1 MKVLHIGYS
10 DKLGGANIAM
20 IRLHKSLKQL
30 GINSKVLVGEKL
42 SEDEDVLGPNSSY
55 EKKNQ

>member
-1 MKVLHIGYS
+1 MKILHIGYS

-30 GINSKVLVGEKL
+30 GINSEVLVGEKL
-42 SEDEDVLGPNSSY
+42 SNDEDIIGPNSS
-55 EKKNQ
+55 EKKN